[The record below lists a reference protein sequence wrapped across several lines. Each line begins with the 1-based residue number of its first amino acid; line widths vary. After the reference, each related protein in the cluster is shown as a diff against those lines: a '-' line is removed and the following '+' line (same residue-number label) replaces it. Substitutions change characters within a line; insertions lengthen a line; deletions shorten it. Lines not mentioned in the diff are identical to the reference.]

1 MEISRNQACPCGSG
15 KKYKKCCMVR
25 EHVVD
30 IHRLQVQRFY
40 ERKHLL
46 TTMLTE
52 FVWGN
57 MNYSDHK
64 GVQTI
69 FEKRTGLSLKENVN
83 SMMFQFYSL
92 FMHRYENN
100 LRGIEWFCKAQGS
113 QLEPALRAYAK
124 SWTSLVFRLV
134 HVIEITKDNILFE
147 DMFTKNT
154 YSVPNIKENVPPSI
168 DKFDGTIG
176 LLEKNNEKY
185 YFNGVRV
192 FVGAQSVARAKG
204 KIESLMK
211 EERMTYEEVMMAY
224 SPEVLA
230 EMLNKENQNPYREED
245 VPLLMDL
252 GLEHL
257 PSYAMDFLA
266 FYKEKIKGKKGN
278 TVRKYRDSLHD
289 FNEVLKRNGIV
300 DLAEVDAE
308 LWKRLLAKEYYD
320 MYETM
325 TKTQI
330 TDLMSTLKAFLQW
343 MKRNSEAAVW
353 PGLADYLK
361 EEEIQFIHAVQF
373 PNSFFPNRHAYLGV
387 HGHEMVKLLK
397 GEIVKDGK
405 MIEGVFE
412 IMKRNKQSFRVVR
425 LKNSQRISLSKI
437 EEYTITGADIEMEY
451 ADEGIIFT
459 GKITKGR
466 INMWELLEIVEVY
479 PRCAK
484 PFVI

>member
-1 MEISRNQACPCGSG
+1 ML
-15 KKYKKCCMVR
+15 R
-25 EHVVD
+25 EQVVD
-30 IHRLQVQRFY
+30 INRLQVERFY

-46 TTMLTE
+46 TTMLTD

-57 MNYSDHK
+57 MHYSDHK
-64 GVQTI
+64 RVQTI

-100 LRGIEWFCKAQGS
+100 LRGIEWFCKGHWS
-113 QLEPALRAYAK
+113 RLEPALRAYAK

-134 HVIEITKDNILFE
+134 HVIDITKDNILFE
-147 DMFTKNT
+147 DMITKNT

-168 DKFDGTIG
+168 GQFDGTIG

-192 FVGAQSVARAKG
+192 FVGAQSVAYAKG

-211 EERMTYEEVMMAY
+211 EKRMSYDEVMMTY
-224 SPEVLA
+224 TPEILA
-230 EMLNKENQNPYREED
+230 EMLNKGNHIQYKEED
-245 VPLLMDL
+245 ILLLMEL

-257 PSYAMDFLA
+257 PSYAKDFLA
-266 FYKEKIKGKKGN
+266 FYKEKTKGKKGN
-278 TVRKYRDSLHD
+278 TVRKYRESLHD

-300 DLAEVDAE
+300 NLSEVDAG

-330 TDLMSTLKAFLQW
+330 TDLLSTLKAFLQW

-353 PGLADYLK
+353 PGIADYLK
-361 EEEIQFIHAVQF
+361 EEEIQFVHAVQF
-373 PNSFFPNRHAYLGV
+373 PNSFFPNRHAYLGAY
-387 HGHEMVKLLK
+387 GHEMVKLLK

-412 IMKRNKQSFRVVR
+412 IIRRNKQSFRVVR

-437 EEYTITGADIEMEY
+437 EEYTITGADIDMEY

-479 PRCAK
+479 PRGAK

>member
-1 MEISRNQACPCGSG
+1 
-15 KKYKKCCMVR
+15 
-25 EHVVD
+25 
-30 IHRLQVQRFY
+30 
-40 ERKHLL
+40 
-46 TTMLTE
+46 
-52 FVWGN
+52 
-57 MNYSDHK
+57 
-64 GVQTI
+64 
-69 FEKRTGLSLKENVN
+69 
-83 SMMFQFYSL
+83 
-92 FMHRYENN
+92 
-100 LRGIEWFCKAQGS
+100 
-113 QLEPALRAYAK
+113 
-124 SWTSLVFRLV
+124 
-134 HVIEITKDNILFE
+134 VIDITKDNILFE

-154 YSVPNIKENVPPSI
+154 YSVPYIKENVPPSI

-211 EERMTYEEVMMAY
+211 EERMTYEEVMLAY

-245 VPLLMDL
+245 VPLLMEL

-257 PSYAMDFLA
+257 PSYAMDFLS
-266 FYKEKIKGKKGN
+266 FYKEKTKGKKGN
-278 TVRKYRDSLHD
+278 TVRKYRESLHD

-300 DLAEVDAE
+300 DLSEVDAG

-330 TDLMSTLKAFLQW
+330 TDLLSTLKAFLQW

-353 PGLADYLK
+353 PGLSDYLK

-387 HGHEMVKLLK
+387 HGLELVKLLK

-412 IMKRNKQSFRVVR
+412 IIKRNKQSFRVVR

-466 INMWELLEIVEVY
+466 INMWELLRIEEVY
-479 PRCAK
+479 PRGAK